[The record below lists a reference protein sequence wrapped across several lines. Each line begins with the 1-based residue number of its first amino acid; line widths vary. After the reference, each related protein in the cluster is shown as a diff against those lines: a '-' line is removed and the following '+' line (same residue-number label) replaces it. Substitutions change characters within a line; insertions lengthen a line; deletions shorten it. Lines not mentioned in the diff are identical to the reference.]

1 MDKVA
6 VISLVHKYMK
16 FVKIALDNIIFL
28 ISNEYIS
35 IYTYVESNRDAFKI
49 FTKVILSIK

>member
-1 MDKVA
+1 MDRVA

-16 FVKIALDNIIFL
+16 FVKIDLDNIIFL

-35 IYTYVESNRDAFKI
+35 IYTYVESNRGAFKI
-49 FTKVILSIK
+49 LTKVILSIK

>member
-1 MDKVA
+1 MDRVA